1 MKQVLIK
8 QGKAIV
14 NDVPAPIIGDGEVL
28 VQLRRSCLS
37 VGTEISGVKSS
48 GTPLWQKALQQPE
61 KIATV
66 VKSTSDVGFK
76 RTWQLIAEK
85 NEVSI
90 PTGYS
95 ASGVVIKVGNKVK
108 NILPGD
114 RVACAG
120 AQCAFHA
127 EFISVPENLCTVL
140 PDNLDWES
148 ASTVTLGAIALQG
161 VRRMQPTLGETIV
174 VIGLGLL
181 GILTLQLLKA
191 NGCKVI
197 GIDIDRE
204 RLDLAINLGI
214 DVAIDPN
221 SEDYVGQVARLTD
234 GFGADGVIITAAS
247 NSDQIISSA
256 FKLCRKKGRVVI
268 VGDIG
273 LNLNREDF
281 YLKEIDVLISTSYGP
296 GRYDKKYEDEGL
308 DYPIS
313 HVRWTENRNMS
324 EYIRLLS
331 EGMVEIKSLISSSFP
346 IDEATE
352 AYRSILVES
361 DSKPILVLLSYPVK
375 DAEPVHTTFLTHSSK
390 PKKGKI
396 NIAILGA
403 GAHARSM
410 HLPALQDLKDHFNL
424 SAVVT
429 KSGYKAK
436 EIAKQFDAS
445 YASTDY
451 LEVLSDKEI
460 NAVIIS
466 TRHDLHGKM
475 TLEAL
480 KAGKH
485 VLVEKPLSLNS
496 NEIAEIDEYIQSE
509 KNQQIPI
516 LLTGYNRRFSPYA
529 LKIQDLIKDRVNPFI
544 INYRMNA
551 GYIPMDHWVHG
562 SEGGG
567 RNLGE
572 ACHIYDFFTA
582 LTNSKIVSV
591 SANAINPKT
600 NHYSWSDNFITTLGF
615 EDGSLCSLTYT
626 ALGNTKHPKELAE
639 IYFDNKVITLKDY
652 KSLETIGCN
661 NTSLTTKFQ
670 DKGLK
675 QELMQ
680 FSKAI
685 KTGNHWPI
693 PWWQQLQVANIGIA
707 IEEKIREEP
716 KTTTEV

>member
-14 NDVPAPIIGDGEVL
+14 NDVPAPSIGDGEVL
-28 VQLRRSCLS
+28 VQLKRSCLS

-48 GTPLWQKALQQPE
+48 ATRLWQKALQQPE

-66 VKSTSDVGFK
+66 VKSASDIGLK
-76 RTWQLIAEK
+76 RTWALVAEK
-85 NEVSI
+85 NEASL

-95 ASGVVIKVGNKVK
+95 ASGVVIKVGDKVK
-108 NILPGD
+108 DILPGD

-127 EFISVPENLCTVL
+127 EFISVPENLCVVI
-140 PDNLDWES
+140 PDNLDWDS

-181 GILTLQLLKA
+181 GILTIQLLKS
-191 NGCKVI
+191 NGCRVI
-197 GIDIDRE
+197 GIDLDKE
-204 RLDLAINLGI
+204 RLDLTKNLGI

-221 SEDYVGQVARLTD
+221 SEDYLDQVARLTD

-247 NSDQIISSA
+247 SSDEIVSSA
-256 FKLCRKKGRVVI
+256 FKLCRKKGKVVI
-268 VGDIG
+268 VGDVG
-273 LNLNREDF
+273 LKLNREDF

-296 GRYDKKYEDEGL
+296 GRYDNKYEDEGL
-308 DYPIS
+308 EYPIS
-313 HVRWTENRNMS
+313 YVRWTENRNMG

-331 EGMVEIKSLISSSFP
+331 EGMVQVKSLISSTFP
-346 IDEATE
+346 IDQANE
-352 AYRSILVES
+352 AYSSILAES
-361 DSKPILVLLSYPVK
+361 DSKPILVLLSYPIQ
-375 DAEPVHTTFLTHSSK
+375 DEEPVHTTLLKQSSK
-390 PKKGKI
+390 PLKGKL

-410 HLPALQDLKDHFNL
+410 HLPALKDLKDHFNL

-429 KSGYKAK
+429 KSGHKAK
-436 EIAKQFDAS
+436 EIAEQFDAS

-460 NAVIIS
+460 DAVIIS

-485 VLVEKPLSLNS
+485 VLVEKPLALYSE
-496 NEIAEIDEYIQSE
+496 EISEIDEYIKS
-509 KNQQIPI
+509 KKDDHTPV

-529 LKIQDLIKDRVNPFI
+529 QKIQELIKNRTNPFI

-572 ACHIYDFFTA
+572 ACHIYDLFNA
-582 LTNSKIVSV
+582 LTGSKIVSI
-591 SANAINPKT
+591 SANAITPKT
-600 NHYSWSDNFITTLGF
+600 KHYSWNDNFVATLGF

-626 ALGNTKHPKELAE
+626 ALGNINHPKETAE
-639 IYFDNKVITLKDY
+639 IYFDNKVIILKDY
-652 KSLETIGCN
+652 KSLQTIGCN
-661 NTSLTTKFQ
+661 NTSLKTKFEE
-670 DKGLK
+670 KGLK
-675 QELMQ
+675 EELIQ
-680 FSKAI
+680 FSEAI
-685 KTGNHWPI
+685 KKGDDWPI
-693 PWWQQLQVANIGIA
+693 PWWQQLQVAKIGIA
-707 IEEKIREEP
+707 IEEKIRKEL
-716 KTTTEV
+716 KISTEV

>member
-14 NDVPAPIIGDGEVL
+14 NDVPAPIMGDGEVL
-28 VQLRRSCLS
+28 VQLRKSCLS
-37 VGTEISGVKSS
+37 VGTEINGVQSS

-66 VKSTSDVGFK
+66 IKSTSDIGFK
-76 RTWQLIAEK
+76 RTWDLIAEK

-95 ASGVVIKVGNKVK
+95 AAGVVIKVGHKVK

-127 EFISVPENLCTVL
+127 EFISVPENLCTII

-161 VRRMQPTLGETIV
+161 IRRMQPSLGETIV
-174 VIGLGLL
+174 VIGLGFL
-181 GILTLQLLKA
+181 GILTIQLLKA

-204 RLDLAINLGI
+204 RLNLAMNLGI
-214 DVAIDPN
+214 DVAVDPN
-221 SEDYVGQVARLTD
+221 SEDHLDQVARLTD

-247 NSDQIISSA
+247 SSDQIISSA

-273 LNLNREDF
+273 LSLNREDF

-296 GRYDKKYEDEGL
+296 GRYDNKYEDEGL

-313 HVRWTENRNMS
+313 YVRWTENRNMS

-331 EGMVEIKSLISSSFP
+331 EGMVEIKSLISSTFS
-346 IDEATE
+346 IDEASE
-352 AYRSILVES
+352 AYNSILVES
-361 DSKPILVLLSYPVK
+361 DSKPILVLLSYPNQDV
-375 DAEPVHTTFLTHSSK
+375 EPVHRTLLKHSSK
-390 PKKGKI
+390 PINGKL

-410 HLPALQDLKDHFNL
+410 HLPALKGLKDYFNL

-429 KSGYKAK
+429 KSGHKAK
-436 EIAKQFDAS
+436 EIAEQFDAS

-460 NAVIIS
+460 DAVIIS

-496 NEIAEIDEYIQSE
+496 EEIGKIDEYIKSE
-509 KNQQIPI
+509 KNEHIPI

-529 LKIQDLIKDRVNPFI
+529 LKIQELIKERTNPFI

-562 SEGGG
+562 PEGGG

-572 ACHIYDFFTA
+572 ACHIYDFFTS
-582 LTNSKIVSV
+582 LTDSKIISV
-591 SANAINPKT
+591 SANAIKPKT
-600 NHYSWSDNFITTLGF
+600 NHYSWSDNFISTLGF
-615 EDGSLCSLTYT
+615 EDGSLCTLTYT

-661 NTSLTTKFQ
+661 NASLKTKFE
-670 DKGLK
+670 DKGMK
-675 QELMQ
+675 QELIQ
-680 FSKAI
+680 FAKAI
-685 KTGNHWPI
+685 KKGDHWPI
-693 PWWQQLQVANIGIA
+693 PWWQQLQVANIGVT
-707 IEEKIREEP
+707 IEEKIRKAS